1 MIRTANSRQC
11 TADSSARGFAA
22 GAASGQ
28 KPPTAN
34 RPPQTAPRGFALLIA
49 VIFMSVM
56 LSLGLALAS
65 LGYKQAVL
73 ASSAVESQY
82 AFYAAD
88 AGLECALYA
97 DQQQGLFAYANH
109 ATPGSLSCD
118 GTAATIG
125 SGSGPQCFNTT
136 ACKNEWVTSTRL
148 SLDGGARCADVTV
161 YKPASTG
168 TTYLFSQ
175 GYDVSCAQV
184 GSTNVRYN
192 ARGIEAHY

>member
-1 MIRTANSRQC
+1 MAINAENKKK
-11 TADSSARGFAA
+11 GF
-22 GAASGQ
+22 
-28 KPPTAN
+28 T
-34 RPPQTAPRGFALLIA
+34 LLIA
-49 VIFMSVM
+49 IIFMSVM
-56 LSLGLALAS
+56 LSLGLALSS

-88 AGLECALYA
+88 AGLECVLYT
-97 DQQQGLFAYANH
+97 DQQQNLFAYANH
-109 ATPGSLSCD
+109 ASPGSVSCD
-118 GTAATIG
+118 GSAATIG
-125 SGSGPQCFNTT
+125 SGPSGPQCFNTA

-161 YKPASTG
+161 YKPSGAG
-168 TTYLFSQ
+168 ATYLFSQ

-184 GSTNVRYN
+184 GTAGTRYN